1 MRRNQ
6 KPTQLKRKSETTCGC
21 VVRNSQ
27 LLMSI
32 VHSHT
37 TFFLNRANLH
47 KFCLLPKFWR
57 EELGRNFSTRKEDG
71 GKSRLQMT
79 FWYIFHI
86 KAKTCRRKK
95 YLCNPFPW
103 QYFLNQLNIFSLLT
117 NLWKQLRFLIVEI
130 KMDIFGFLLAH
141 LKTFL

>member
-37 TFFLNRANLH
+37 TFFLNHANVH
-47 KFCLLPKFWR
+47 KNPSTFKILT
-57 EELGRNFSTRKEDG
+57 GR
-71 GKSRLQMT
+71 
-79 FWYIFHI
+79 I
-86 KAKTCRRKK
+86 
-95 YLCNPFPW
+95 
-103 QYFLNQLNIFSLLT
+103 
-117 NLWKQLRFLIVEI
+117 EI
-130 KMDIFGFLLAH
+130 
-141 LKTFL
+141 

>member
-47 KFCLLPKFWR
+47 KFCLLPKFWWK
-57 EELGRNFSTRKEDG
+57 ELECNFSTRKECDRFYG
-71 GKSRLQMT
+71 YGEHTTECIYVNSFNTTEGICIKPIINYTIRRLT
-79 FWYIFHI
+79 
-86 KAKTCRRKK
+86 
-95 YLCNPFPW
+95 
-103 QYFLNQLNIFSLLT
+103 S
-117 NLWKQLRFLIVEI
+117 VE
-130 KMDIFGFLLAH
+130 KHSNGFLFYLVRGYRLNVIYILAVQI
-141 LKTFL
+141 FIIWVF